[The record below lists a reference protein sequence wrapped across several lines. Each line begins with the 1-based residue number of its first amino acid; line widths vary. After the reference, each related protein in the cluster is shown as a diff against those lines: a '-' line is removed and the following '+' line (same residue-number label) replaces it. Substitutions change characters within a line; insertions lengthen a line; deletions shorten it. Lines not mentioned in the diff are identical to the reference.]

1 MLGRPRS
8 QCASVLMVDGWPG
21 HSRSDG
27 FDAVACQGD
36 VAVCGGWPLAEACNP
51 MPKTVRGKSPA
62 QAVQARRCAIGE
74 VLTTMQPQSV
84 AAPAAVTVTPAASH
98 TRRWLKKTYRG
109 GIGCRAVPAAV
120 LTDMAAEMV
129 KRALSREDPGV
140 ARANPATLACSDSH
154 RNAAR
159 QKATERRAWAWR
171 CDGHAPF
178 FAFLG
183 SAACRYCATSYI
195 F

>member
-1 MLGRPRS
+1 
-8 QCASVLMVDGWPG
+8 
-21 HSRSDG
+21 
-27 FDAVACQGD
+27 
-36 VAVCGGWPLAEACNP
+36 

-140 ARANPATLACSDSH
+140 ACANPAFHACQFTM
-154 RNAAR
+154 R
-159 QKATERRAWAWR
+159 QA
-171 CDGHAPF
+171 
-178 FAFLG
+178 
-183 SAACRYCATSYI
+183 
-195 F
+195 

>member
-21 HSRSDG
+21 HSQSDG

-98 TRRWLKKTYRG
+98 TRRWLKKIYRSEVD
-109 GIGCRAVPAAV
+109 CRAALAAV
-120 LTDMAAEMV
+120 LTDMAAEIGAQ
-129 KRALSREDPGV
+129 ALSRQDPGV
-140 ARANPATLACSDSH
+140 ARANPATPASSGRYRD
-154 RNAAR
+154 AAR
-159 QKATERRAWAWR
+159 RKATERGAWAWAWR

-183 SAACRYCATSYI
+183 SAV
-195 F
+195 